1 MKFVLMVAGEAS
13 ADQYGAALVKE
24 IRLREPDIVFWGIG
38 GKRMGE
44 AGVRILF
51 TPEEMAV
58 VGLTEVIPRISK
70 IFTASRVLQ
79 RILKRNRPDLLLLLD
94 YPDFNIRLAG
104 KAARYGIPVLYYIS
118 PQIWAWRKRRIR
130 KIRERVDRMA
140 VILPFEESFYQG
152 EGIEV
157 EYVGHPILDIRSDAL
172 RDQHT
177 SSKTD
182 LSDPVLALVP
192 GSRSEEVR
200 SLLPEML
207 SAAALLQKS
216 YPTLRCV
223 IPLAPTID
231 EKMVIQA
238 VSESSVPVVLSKK
251 GLYATLGEC
260 QAVIAASGTVTL
272 EIALLA
278 KPMVVVYQLSR
289 ISYAV
294 AKRVIKVP
302 SISLVN
308 LVAGRK
314 VVPEL
319 IQNDARAE
327 KMAVETAKLL
337 QDSAER
343 EKMVKDLQEVS
354 ELLGEKGAS
363 ARTAKIALEM
373 MR

>member
-343 EKMVKDLQEVS
+343 KRMVKDLQEVS

>member
-238 VSESSVPVVLSKK
+238 VSKSSVPVVLSKK

-343 EKMVKDLQEVS
+343 KRMVKDLQEVS

>member
-13 ADQYGAALVKE
+13 ADLYGAALVKE
-24 IRLREPDIVFWGIG
+24 IRLRDPDVVFWGIG
-38 GKRMGE
+38 GKRMAE

-58 VGLTEVIPRISK
+58 VGLTEVIPRIST
-70 IFTASRVLQ
+70 IFAASRLLQ

-94 YPDFNIRLAG
+94 YPDFNIHLAG
-104 KAARYGIPVLYYIS
+104 KAARHRIPVLYYIS

-130 KIRERVDRMA
+130 KIKKRVDRMA

-172 RDQHT
+172 RDQRT
-177 SSKTD
+177 SSKAD

-192 GSRSEEVR
+192 GSRTEEVR
-200 SLLPEML
+200 SLLPIML
-207 SAAALLQKS
+207 SAATLLKKS

-231 EKMVIQA
+231 EEMVIQA
-238 VSESSVPVVLSKK
+238 VSGFSVPVVLSKK
-251 GLYATLGEC
+251 GLYATLRQC
-260 QAVIAASGTVTL
+260 RAVIAASGTVTL
-272 EIALLA
+272 EIALLG
-278 KPMVVVYQLSR
+278 KPMVVVYRLSR

-294 AKRVIKVP
+294 GKRVIKVP
-302 SISLVN
+302 FISLVN

-319 IQNDARAE
+319 IQDDVRAE

-337 QDSAER
+337 QDSVER
-343 EKMVKDLQEVS
+343 KRMVQDLQEVS
-354 ELLGEKGAS
+354 QLLGEKGAS
-363 ARTAKIALEM
+363 ARAAEIALEM

>member
-94 YPDFNIRLAG
+94 YPDFNIHLAG